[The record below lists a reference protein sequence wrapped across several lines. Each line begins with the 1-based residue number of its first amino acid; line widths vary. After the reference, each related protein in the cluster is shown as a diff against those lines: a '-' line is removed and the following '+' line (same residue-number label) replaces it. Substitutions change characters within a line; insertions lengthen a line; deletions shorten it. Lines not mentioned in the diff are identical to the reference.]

1 MFRLATFGGLILTDP
16 AGNAVIPQRRRLA
29 LLALLAVTGERG
41 LTRDKILGCL
51 WSESTA
57 DNARHALEQLLYSIR
72 RQAPEA
78 LLLGTDPLRLNPQ
91 VVSADVVEFRRA
103 IAAGDPSRAAALY
116 QGPFL
121 DGFYLAGESEFESWV
136 EQERARLA
144 DEHAQALR
152 QLATEARALG
162 RHTAEIDFWKQ
173 ISSTDPLGERA
184 AAGLVRALVEAG
196 DWAGA
201 MRQAREYEARLRA
214 EVPGAPAAG
223 LVAMVERMGG
233 ERASPQPRQS
243 GQEAAADQRYAI
255 VREVGRGAVA
265 TVYLARD
272 RKHDRD
278 LALKIL
284 RPEIAS
290 ASDARRFG
298 REIAILARLH
308 HPHIL
313 PLYDS
318 GTLTLPNGRT
328 GLFYVMPYVRGES
341 LRQRL
346 ERETQLPIAE
356 SVHIAVEIA
365 DALSYAHAEGVVHR
379 DIRPE
384 NILLEG
390 GHALVA
396 DFGVARALEIAGGE
410 RLSSSGVVLGVP
422 AYASPEQA
430 RGDRQVDGRSDLY
443 SLGCVLY
450 EMLAGTPPFTGAT
463 QTAVLARQLS
473 EPPPPLRTVR
483 PDVPPALEQVITEAL
498 AKQPERRHDA
508 SGFSAALARATK

>member
-1 MFRLATFGGLILTDP
+1 MFRLATFGGLVLTDP
-16 AGNAVIPQRRRLA
+16 AGNAVISQRRRLA
-29 LLALLAVTGERG
+29 LLALLASAGERG

-72 RQAPEA
+72 RQVPEG
-78 LLLGTDPLRLNPQ
+78 LLLGTDPLRLNSQ
-91 VVSADVVEFRRA
+91 VVSADVMEFSRA
-103 IAAGDPSRAAALY
+103 IAAGDPSRAAELY

-121 DGFYLAGESEFESWV
+121 DGFYLAGEPEFEHWV
-136 EQERARLA
+136 EQQRAKLA
-144 DEHAQALR
+144 GEHAQALR
-152 QLATEARALG
+152 RLATEAHALG
-162 RHTAEIDFWKQ
+162 RHTAEIDFWRR
-173 ISSTDPLGERA
+173 ITSTDPLGERA
-184 AAGLVRALVEAG
+184 ALGLVRALIEAG

-201 MRQAREYEARLRA
+201 MRQAREYETRLRA

-233 ERASPQPRQS
+233 ERAASQPKESAQ
-243 GQEAAADQRYAI
+243 GPAADQRYAI
-255 VREVGRGAVA
+255 LKEVGRGAVA

-278 LALKIL
+278 VALKIL

-298 REIAILARLH
+298 REITILARIH

-318 GTLTLPNGRT
+318 GTLPLPDGRT

-346 ERETQLPIAE
+346 EREPQLPVAE
-356 SVHIAVEIA
+356 SVHLAGEIA
-365 DALSYAHAEGVVHR
+365 DALGYAHAEGIIHR

-384 NILLEG
+384 NILLQA

-396 DFGVARALEIAGGE
+396 DFGVARALEMAGGE
-410 RLSSSGVVLGVP
+410 RLATSGAILGVP

-430 RGDRQVDGRSDLY
+430 RGDREIDGRSDVY
-443 SLGCVLY
+443 SLACVLY
-450 EMLAGTPPFTGAT
+450 EMLAGSPPFTGAT

-473 EPPPPLRTVR
+473 EAPPPLRTVR
-483 PDVPPALEQVITEAL
+483 PDVSPALEQAIVKAL
-498 AKQPERRHDA
+498 AKQPEQRYDA
-508 SGFSAALARATK
+508 VELSAALEHHV

>member
-1 MFRLATFGGLILTDP
+1 MFRLATFGGLVLTDP

-29 LLALLAVTGERG
+29 LLALLAVADERG
-41 LTRDKILGCL
+41 LTRDKILGWL

-72 RQAPEA
+72 RQIPET

-91 VVSADVVEFRRA
+91 VVSADVAEFRRA
-103 IAAGDPSRAAALY
+103 IAAGDPSRAAELY

-121 DGFYLAGESEFESWV
+121 DGFYLAGESEFEDWV
-136 EQERARLA
+136 EQQRAKLA
-144 DEHAQALR
+144 GEHAQALR
-152 QLATEARALG
+152 QLATEAHALG
-162 RHTAEIDFWKQ
+162 RHTAEIDFWKR
-173 ISSTDPLGERA
+173 ISSTDPLAERA
-184 AAGLVRALVEAG
+184 AIGLVRALVDAG
-196 DWAGA
+196 DWSGA

-233 ERASPQPRQS
+233 ERVASQPKQS
-243 GQEAAADQRYAI
+243 SQEAAPEQRYAI

-278 LALKIL
+278 VALKVL

-298 REIAILARLH
+298 REIAIVARLH

-318 GTLTLPNGRT
+318 GTLPMPSGRT

-346 ERETQLPIAE
+346 EREAQLPIAE
-356 SVHIAVEIA
+356 SVHIAGEIA
-365 DALSYAHAEGVVHR
+365 DALRYAHAEGVVHR

-410 RLSSSGVVLGVP
+410 RLATSGVILGVP

-430 RGDRQVDGRSDLY
+430 RGDQQIDGRSDIY

-450 EMLAGTPPFTGAT
+450 EMLAGIPPFTGAT
-463 QTAVLARQLS
+463 QTAVLVRQMS
-473 EPPPPLRTVR
+473 EAPPPLRTVR
-483 PDVPPALEQVITEAL
+483 PDVSPALEQVVVKAL
-498 AKQPERRHDA
+498 AKVPEQRYA
-508 SGFSAALARATK
+508 AEGFSAALAHRD